1 MAAGK
6 VLYKNMLLAVSF
18 VILTAYIGDI
28 RAEDVGVLSPDG
40 KVGVECSLAEGLPKI
55 VVAYEAK
62 NLAVIDLGLV
72 LEELY
77 QGGFEIERSKTGGA
91 ETVWKPVWGER
102 AEIRDAH
109 RDCSVILRE
118 RGPKARRLRVEM
130 RAYPEGFA
138 FRYVLL
144 GKGREKVVDE
154 STRVVF
160 APGTVAWPIYD
171 TEDTYP
177 AEPVDAANL
186 QPAPGKKH
194 FRHYMLPLTVRRRV
208 HAVRFRRRLVPGQD
222 GEGWRLYAHPDPRDP
237 R

>member
-1 MAAGK
+1 MKSCLFVAKTFVCA
-6 VLYKNMLLAVSF
+6 VLPVLLTTAQGAVGC
-18 VILTAYIGDI
+18 VPGI
-28 RAEDVGVLSPDG
+28 VSPDG
-40 KVGVECSLAEGLPKI
+40 KVCVEFSLAEGQPKI
-55 VVAYEAK
+55 AVAYEAK

-72 LEELY
+72 LEEPY
-77 QGGFEIERSKTGGA
+77 QGGFEIEGSETGGA
-91 ETVWKPVWGER
+91 DTVWKPVWGER

-109 RDCSVILRE
+109 RDCSVLLRE

-160 APGTVAWPIYD
+160 ASGTVAWPIFN

-177 AEPVDAANL
+177 AEPVDAADCREAAEL
-186 QPAPGKKH
+186 AAVGVAPDC
-194 FRHYMLPLTVRRRV
+194 
-208 HAVRFRRRLVPGQD
+208 D
-222 GEGWRLYAHPDPRDP
+222 G
-237 R
+237 